1 MSTKEASPKMSE
13 EVSQIEGHRKSRR
26 KSSIDPI
33 KRGSR
38 QLTGISMAFSV
49 VQYKRRWFPTIIV
62 CALLLADL
70 VFMGLTGY
78 LPVTIFKNNPDIG
91 WQRHVLSGFCGFFAF
106 LSLLMAWYLGTA
118 VYRAEYIFV
127 DNELYKRI
135 RAVCVLSFIDMV
147 INLIITASAPFEQQ
161 AAMLILF
168 GNAIGLVLIESC
180 VAVAVYKKRG
190 FLARIFLPF
199 RPTHFVE

>member
-1 MSTKEASPKMSE
+1 MSINETPPRMNE
-13 EVSQIEGHRKSRR
+13 EVAPTEDHRKSRR

-49 VQYKRRWFPTIIV
+49 VQYKRRWFSTIIV

-78 LPVTIFKNNPDIG
+78 LPITIFKTNPNIG

-135 RAVCVLSFIDMV
+135 RAVCVLSLIDMV
-147 INLIITASAPFEQQ
+147 INLIITASVPFEQQ
-161 AAMLILF
+161 TAMLLLF
-168 GNAIGLVLIESC
+168 GNIITLVLIESC
-180 VAVAVYKKRG
+180 VAVAVCKKRG